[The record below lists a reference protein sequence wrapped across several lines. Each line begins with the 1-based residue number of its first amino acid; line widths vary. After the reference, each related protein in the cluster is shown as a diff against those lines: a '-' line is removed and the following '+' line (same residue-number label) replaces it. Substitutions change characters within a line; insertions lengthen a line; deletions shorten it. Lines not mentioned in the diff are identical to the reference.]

1 MADKPSVRSKLG
13 PLPPQAFEND
23 MDYVPPADLNRQQR
37 ELIEA
42 AKSKLGL
49 KKAEK

>member
-23 MDYVPPADLNRQQR
+23 MDYVPPQDLTAQQHA
-37 ELIEA
+37 LMDGL
-42 AKSKLGL
+42 KSKLGL
-49 KKAEK
+49 KKQEK